1 MKTTY
6 GWMILAAALGA
17 AGCDSG
23 SSTTTDAGSIVI
35 DVPRP
40 DTGSSTD
47 VATTTDTGTA
57 TDNGAAADTGTAT
70 DTGATTD
77 TGTTLDAG
85 APADAPTV
93 TDAATDAPGTWVD
106 GCFVGRPVQM
116 REFLNR
122 CGGAVAFPA
131 RAARGSRLL
140 ADGGVQPLPM

>member
-23 SSTTTDAGSIVI
+23 SSSTTDAGSIVI
-35 DVPRP
+35 DVARP
-40 DTGSSTD
+40 DTGSTTD
-47 VATTTDTGTA
+47 VATVADTGSPT
-57 TDNGAAADTGTAT
+57 DTGTAT
-70 DTGATTD
+70 DTGATS
-77 TGTTLDAG
+77 DAG
-85 APADAPTV
+85 SVVDAPAATDAG

-106 GCFVGRPVQM
+106 GCFAGTPVQM

-140 ADGGVQPLPM
+140 PDGGVQPLPM